1 MLVGQEPSPDF
12 EWGDVDGEERFF
24 GRSWGFWTA
33 LIFWDQI
40 SHMKGDGWRHQVQV
54 EVVQ

>member
-1 MLVGQEPSPDF
+1 MLVGQEPSPDALR
-12 EWGDVDGEERFF
+12 GDDVDKK
-24 GRSWGFWTA
+24 RSWGFWTA